1 MNFKASEPH
10 CHNRR
15 MLPLCS
21 QGKKQQGALSKS
33 YLLCLSYQE
42 RPERSM
48 ASRIDFLTVHRSVSS
63 IPLTFSPP
71 VFSHFF
77 SSSTCNLLVSS
88 SVPSFYFSPSF
99 RLGVC
104 SCSPSGSQTSGR
116 EKNREI
122 PSDVFYFHFPTFLRG
137 TDSIAA
143 CW

>member
-1 MNFKASEPH
+1 MNFKGSEPH

-21 QGKKQQGALSKS
+21 QGKKQHGALSKS

-48 ASRIDFLTVHRSVSS
+48 ASRIDFLTVHCSVSS

-77 SSSTCNLLVSS
+77 VLHLQSACLVFCSLLLFLPIFQTRCVQLL
-88 SVPSFYFSPSF
+88 SVRLPDIRTGEKQRDTF
-99 RLGVC
+99 RCILL
-104 SCSPSGSQTSGR
+104 PFP
-116 EKNREI
+116 NI
-122 PSDVFYFHFPTFLRG
+122 PEG
-137 TDSIAA
+137 N
-143 CW
+143 